1 MTIQACMGFE
11 RSRFSDNSVLKQPQ
25 RFAGDVLYQGC
36 PEEGPTPT
44 SATVPMARLGRKSPQ
59 SSSVL

>member
-1 MTIQACMGFE
+1 MGFE

-25 RFAGDVLYQGC
+25 RFAGNVLYQGC